1 MTNYNTPEQSENG
14 YGTAVLVLGIISI
27 VFAVLLPIIAYL
39 ALLAGLI
46 VSFVANSKNAVTKRL
61 RTGRLLL
68 LIGLVLAVINSV
80 LGVIVGLQ

>member
-1 MTNYNTPEQSENG
+1 MTNYNTPERENG

-46 VSFVANSKNAVTKRL
+46 VSLVANSKNAVTKRL
-61 RTGRLLL
+61 RTGQLLMV
-68 LIGLVLAVINSV
+68 IGLVLAVINSA